1 MMYTIHAGGAVLA
14 ELDLEALYQQGKSPL
29 QVGTLQPCPS
39 CGETPTFYKDRGCW
53 YMVGAIH
60 ICPGCG
66 GRVWALPDEE
76 EAADMMAR
84 QNSST

>member
-1 MMYTIHAGGAVLA
+1 MMYTIHVGDTVLA
-14 ELDLEALYQQGKSPL
+14 EFDLQALYQQNKSPVEAGKL
-29 QVGTLQPCPS
+29 YPCPV
-39 CGETPTFYKDRGCW
+39 CGETPTIYKDRSCW

-84 QNSST
+84 QKAT

>member
-1 MMYTIHAGGAVLA
+1 MAKT
-14 ELDLEALYQQGKSPL
+14 LYQK
-29 QVGTLQPCPS
+29 VFDAHVVREVD
-39 CGETPTFYKDRGCW
+39 GETPLIYKDGGRW

-84 QNSST
+84 QKAT

>member
-14 ELDLEALYQQGKSPL
+14 EFDLQALYQQNKLPTEAGKL
-29 QVGTLQPCPS
+29 YPCPV
-39 CGETPTFYKDRGCW
+39 CGETPTIYKDSGCW
-53 YMVGAIH
+53 YMVGAIQP
-60 ICPGCG
+60 CPGCG

-84 QNSST
+84 EKRST

>member
-60 ICPGCG
+60 PCPVCG
-66 GRVWALPDEE
+66 GARLG
-76 EAADMMAR
+76 AAGRRRDSGYEGAAE
-84 QNSST
+84 

>member
-1 MMYTIHAGGAVLA
+1 MYTIHVGDAVLA
-14 ELDLEALYQQGKSPL
+14 EFDLQALYQRETTPL
-29 QVGTLQPCPS
+29 QVGTLSSCPACGVQPDVR
-39 CGETPTFYKDRGCW
+39 KDDGRW
-53 YMVGAIH
+53 YLVGAIH

-84 QNSST
+84 QKAT

>member
-14 ELDLEALYQQGKSPL
+14 EFDLQALYQQNKSPAEAGKL
-29 QVGTLQPCPS
+29 YPCPV
-39 CGETPTFYKDRGCW
+39 CGETPIIYKDRGCW
-53 YMVGAIH
+53 YIVSAIQP
-60 ICPGCG
+60 CPGCG

-84 QNSST
+84 EKRST